1 MGLVEASS
9 ARDDSIFLLDVDVL
23 EEPHHEKPSLRVSPR
38 PHITALYTPI
48 AKNPPAKAAMTYL
61 CAGGRGAP
69 DHSSYA
75 IAPLDPA
82 RGRDGGWAMSRTRG
96 KRAGVGET
104 GTSAGSRPGV
114 G

>member
-1 MGLVEASS
+1 MYWKSRITKSL
-9 ARDDSIFLLDVDVL
+9 
-23 EEPHHEKPSLRVSPR
+23 SLRVSPR